1 MSKPRTITTLEEV
14 EALPA
19 YSLIQEHDG
28 FKRLR
33 LFGGRWLLGAAAG
46 CTDESDTIE
55 LPAVVLYE
63 PGREDEN

>member
-19 YSLIQEHDG
+19 YSLIEEYDG

-33 LFGGRWLLGAAAG
+33 LFNGRWLLGAATG
-46 CTDESDTIE
+46 GTDESDTIE
-55 LPAVVLYE
+55 LPAIVLYE
-63 PGREDEN
+63 PGEEE